1 MKKNININLFG
12 TLYAIDEDACTLLE
26 NYLDNMRS
34 YFAKRDGGDEI
45 FDDIEHRVAEHLWS
59 LKESG
64 MTAIDID
71 TVKQIISS
79 IGNPDEMESGVE
91 EAADSKTEETS
102 DAEADSEDKEQ
113 SEGEDQGEG
122 EGKDNGQSEGKAQ
135 SQSYSNTSND
145 TDSNTT
151 AEETVGGKWIDRV
164 LHHVSTHRFYRDGK
178 DKIGGGVISGLC
190 HYCGGGDIV
199 VWRVGTVLFLM
210 AAFAL
215 NQTLRYFFLRPLFG
229 LLFFVPIIIYIVLW
243 LVAPMARTTEER
255 LSMTG
260 KEVTPES
267 ISKAIIA
274 EAEEQV
280 KPNVKRGK
288 GGSVLSRIA
297 EIVRFCIKTVALI
310 SFSAL
315 TAFALAYFIFSIAYT
330 VIGEPFIRLLT
341 NDEITLSTMASLPY
355 LEVYMIVSALCCCVV
370 TLLPLLLV
378 IRSFKS
384 EPKPTRT
391 GVIAMLLGIW
401 IVAMT
406 LGFIMFV
413 MIGIQMQ
420 KKGREYDRLENTHNG
435 IYMDRNNWDLTSQN
449 GWNIEVA
456 KNFGETIYGWSDEDP
471 LCMEKNPIRI
481 RADKSNQP
489 IEFVMSRKEAKE
501 EGDYV
506 LECLSSCSVVD
517 ATLSVWSE
525 GKCLSILRLDG
536 YGSASNIPL
545 KGLSWAESRNT
556 PFLCQQNDSTTWVDY
571 VASNAQDDNWRYLS
585 TAPFHH
591 KGGIIEYRL
600 HIGQHDVKDIVTNGG
615 FVKMVHEGLRK
626 QYKHP
631 TNLSYL

>member
-59 LKESG
+59 LKENG

-71 TVKQIISS
+71 TVKLIISS

-91 EAADSKTEETS
+91 EAADNKEEKTSE
-102 DAEADSEDKEQ
+102 AEADSEDKDQNEDNDQNEGNGHDQ
-113 SEGEDQGEG
+113 SE
-122 EGKDNGQSEGKAQ
+122 
-135 SQSYSNTSND
+135 SNSNASND

-199 VWRVGTVLFLM
+199 VWRVGIVLFLL
-210 AAFAL
+210 AIFVL
-215 NQTLRYFFLRPLFG
+215 NQTFRYYFISPLLGF
-229 LLFFVPIIIYIVLW
+229 LFFVPIIIYIVLW

-260 KEVTPES
+260 EEVTPES

-297 EIVRFCIKTVALI
+297 EIVKFCIKTIALI

-315 TAFALAYFIFSIAYT
+315 TAFALAYLIFSIAYA
-330 VIGEPFIRLLT
+330 VIGDPFIRLFT
-341 NDEITLSTMASLPY
+341 NDDITLSFMASIPY
-355 LEVYMIVSALCCCVV
+355 MKFYIVVSALCCFIAA
-370 TLLPLLLV
+370 LLPLLLIV
-378 IRSFKS
+378 RSFKS
-384 EPKPTRT
+384 EPKPMRM
-391 GVIAMLLGIW
+391 GIIAMLSGIW

-471 LCMEKNPIRI
+471 LCMDMNPIRI

-489 IEFVMSRKEAKE
+489 IEFAMSRKEAKE
-501 EGDYV
+501 EGDYK

-525 GKCLSILRLDG
+525 GKCLSELRLDG

-545 KGLSWAESRNT
+545 KGLLWEESRKI
-556 PFLCQQNDSTTWVDY
+556 PLLCQQNDSTTWVDN
-571 VASNAQDDNWRYLS
+571 VLQNDDWRYLS

-626 QYKHP
+626 Q
-631 TNLSYL
+631 

>member
-59 LKESG
+59 LKENG

-91 EAADSKTEETS
+91 EVADSKIEETS

-113 SEGEDQGEG
+113 SE
-122 EGKDNGQSEGKAQ
+122 
-135 SQSYSNTSND
+135 SYSNTSND

-151 AEETVGGKWIDRV
+151 AEETIGGKWIDRV

-199 VWRVGTVLFLM
+199 VWRVGIVLFLL
-210 AAFAL
+210 AIFVL
-215 NQTLRYFFLRPLFG
+215 NQTFCYYFISPLLGF
-229 LLFFVPIIIYIVLW
+229 LFFVPIIIYIVLW
-243 LVAPMARTTEER
+243 IVAPMARTTEER

-297 EIVRFCIKTVALI
+297 EIVKFCIKTVALI

-315 TAFALAYFIFSIAYT
+315 TAFALAYLIFSIVYA
-330 VIGEPFIRLLT
+330 VIGDPFIRLFT
-341 NDEITLSTMASLPY
+341 NDDITLSFMASIPY
-355 LEVYMIVSALCCCVV
+355 MKFYIVVSALCCFIAA
-370 TLLPLLLV
+370 LLPLLLIV
-378 IRSFKS
+378 RSFKS
-384 EPKPTRT
+384 EPKPMRT
-391 GVIAMLLGIW
+391 GIIAMLSGIW

-413 MIGIQMQ
+413 MIGIQIQ
-420 KKGREYDRLENTHNG
+420 KKSREYDRLENTHNG
-435 IYMDRNNWDLTSQN
+435 IYMDRNNWDLTSQD

-481 RADKSNQP
+481 RSDKSNQP

-556 PFLCQQNDSTTWVDY
+556 PLMCQQNDSTTWVDY

-591 KGGIIEYRL
+591 KGGILEYRL
-600 HIGQHDVKDIVTNGG
+600 RIGQHDVKDIVNNGG
-615 FVKMVHEGLRK
+615 YVKMVHEGLRK
-626 QYKHP
+626 Q
-631 TNLSYL
+631 

>member
-45 FDDIEHRVAEHLWS
+45 YDDIEHRVAEHLWS
-59 LKESG
+59 LKENG

-91 EAADSKTEETS
+91 EAADSNTEETS
-102 DAEADSEDKEQ
+102 DAETDSEDKDQNEGNDQNEGKRHDQ
-113 SEGEDQGEG
+113 SE
-122 EGKDNGQSEGKAQ
+122 
-135 SQSYSNTSND
+135 SYSNASNN
-145 TDSNTT
+145 TDSTTT
-151 AEETVGGKWIDRV
+151 AEETIGGKWIDRV
-164 LHHVSTHRFYRDGK
+164 LHHLSTHRFYRDGK

-199 VWRVGTVLFLM
+199 VWRVGIVLFIM

-215 NQTLRYFFLRPLFG
+215 NQTFHYYFFRPLFG
-229 LLFFVPIIIYIVLW
+229 LLFSVPIIVYIALW
-243 LVAPMARTTEER
+243 LVAPLARTTEER
-255 LSMTG
+255 LCMTG

-280 KPNVKRGK
+280 KPAAKRAK
-288 GGSVLSRIA
+288 GGSILSGIA
-297 EIVRFCIKTVALI
+297 EILKFCIKIAAL
-310 SFSAL
+310 SFFSVM
-315 TAFALAYFIFSIAYT
+315 TAFALAYLLFSIAYS
-330 VIGEPFIRLLT
+330 VIGDPFVRLFT
-341 NDEITLSTMASLPY
+341 NDEITLSVLASLPY
-355 LEVYMIVSALCCCVV
+355 LKVYMIVSALCCFIVM
-370 TLLPLLLV
+370 LLPLLFVFRL
-378 IRSFKS
+378 FKS
-384 EPKPTRT
+384 EPKPMQT
-391 GVIAMLLGIW
+391 GIVAMLTGIW

-413 MIGIQMQ
+413 MIGIQMR
-420 KKGREYDRLENTHNG
+420 KKSREYDRLENTHNG

-449 GWNIEVA
+449 GWTIDVA

-489 IEFVMSRKEAKE
+489 IEFAMSRKEAKE

-545 KGLSWAESRNT
+545 KGLSWAESRKT
-556 PFLCQQNDSTTWVDY
+556 PLMCQQNDSTTWVDY
-571 VASNAQDDNWRYLS
+571 VASNAQDDNNWRYLS
-585 TAPFHH
+585 SAQFHH
-591 KGGIIEYRL
+591 KGGILEYRL
-600 HIGQHDVKDIVTNGG
+600 RIGQHDVKDIATNGG
-615 FVKMVHEGLRK
+615 YVKMVHEGVRK
-626 QYKHP
+626 Q
-631 TNLSYL
+631 

>member
-45 FDDIEHRVAEHLWS
+45 YDDIEHRVAEHLWS
-59 LKESG
+59 LKENG
-64 MTAIDID
+64 QAAIDINN
-71 TVKQIISS
+71 VKQIISS

-91 EAADSKTEETS
+91 EADDCQSEDTPG
-102 DAEADSEDKEQ
+102 AEAGDATYRQNEDNNVNSQDEANEANRQNEANGSYGKD
-113 SEGEDQGEG
+113 EDANNHG
-122 EGKDNGQSEGKAQ
+122 EGKW
-135 SQSYSNTSND
+135 T
-145 TDSNTT
+145 
-151 AEETVGGKWIDRV
+151 DRV

-199 VWRVGTVLFLM
+199 VWRVATVLFIM

-215 NQTLRYFFLRPLFG
+215 NQTFHYYFFRPLFG
-229 LLFFVPIIIYIVLW
+229 LLFSVPIIVYIALW
-243 LVAPMARTTEER
+243 LVAPLARTTEER
-255 LSMTG
+255 LCMTG

-280 KPNVKRGK
+280 KPAAKRGK
-288 GGSVLSRIA
+288 GGSILSGIA
-297 EIVRFCIKTVALI
+297 EILKFCIKIAAL
-310 SFSAL
+310 SFFSVM
-315 TAFALAYFIFSIAYT
+315 TAFALAYLLFSIAYS
-330 VIGEPFIRLLT
+330 VIGDPFVRLFT
-341 NDEITLSTMASLPY
+341 NDEITLSVLASLPY
-355 LEVYMIVSALCCCVV
+355 LKVYMIVSALCCFIVM
-370 TLLPLLLV
+370 LLPLFFVFRL
-378 IRSFKS
+378 FKS
-384 EPKPTRT
+384 EPKPMQT
-391 GVIAMLLGIW
+391 GIVAMLTGIW

-420 KKGREYDRLENTHNG
+420 KKNREYDRLENTHNG

-449 GWNIEVA
+449 GWTIDVA

-481 RADKSNQP
+481 RSDKSNQP

-545 KGLSWAESRNT
+545 KGLSWAESRKT
-556 PFLCQQNDSTTWVDY
+556 PLMCQQNDSTTWVDY
-571 VASNAQDDNWRYLS
+571 VASNAQDDNNWRYLS
-585 TAPFHH
+585 SAQFHH
-591 KGGIIEYRL
+591 KGGILEYRL
-600 HIGQHDVKDIVTNGG
+600 RIGQHDVKDIVNNGG
-615 FVKMVHEGLRK
+615 YVKMVHEGVRK
-626 QYKHP
+626 Q
-631 TNLSYL
+631 

>member
-59 LKESG
+59 LKENG

-91 EAADSKTEETS
+91 EAADNKEEKTSE
-102 DAEADSEDKEQ
+102 AEADSEDKDQNKDNDQNEGNGHDQ
-113 SEGEDQGEG
+113 SE
-122 EGKDNGQSEGKAQ
+122 
-135 SQSYSNTSND
+135 SNSNASND

-151 AEETVGGKWIDRV
+151 AEETIGGKWIDRV
-164 LHHVSTHRFYRDGK
+164 LHHVTTHRFYRDGK

-199 VWRVGTVLFLM
+199 VWRVGIVLFLL
-210 AAFAL
+210 AIFVL
-215 NQTLRYFFLRPLFG
+215 NQTFRYYFISPLLGF
-229 LLFFVPIIIYIVLW
+229 LFFVPIIIYVVLW
-243 LVAPMARTTEER
+243 LVAPVALTTEER

-288 GGSVLSRIA
+288 GGSILSRIA
-297 EIVRFCIKTVALI
+297 EIVKFCIKTVALI

-315 TAFALAYFIFSIAYT
+315 TAFALAYLIFSIAYT
-330 VIGEPFIRLLT
+330 VIGEPFIRLFT
-341 NDEITLSTMASLPY
+341 NDDITLSFMASIPY
-355 LEVYMIVSALCCCVV
+355 MKFYIVVSALCCFIAA
-370 TLLPLLLV
+370 LLPLLLIV
-378 IRSFKS
+378 RSFKS
-384 EPKPTRT
+384 EPKPMRT
-391 GVIAMLLGIW
+391 GIIAMLSGIW

-420 KKGREYDRLENTHNG
+420 KKNREYNRLENTHNG
-435 IYMDRNNWDLTSQN
+435 IYMDSNNWDLISQN

-471 LCMEKNPIRI
+471 LCMDMNPIRI

-489 IEFVMSRKEAKE
+489 IEFAMSRKEAKE
-501 EGDYV
+501 EGDYK

-525 GKCLSILRLDG
+525 GKCISQLRLDG

-545 KGLSWAESRNT
+545 KGLLWEESRKI
-556 PFLCQQNDSTTWVDY
+556 PLLCQQNDSTTWVDD
-571 VASNAQDDNWRYLS
+571 VVRNDDWRYLS

-591 KGGIIEYRL
+591 KGGILEYRL
-600 HIGQHDVKDIVTNGG
+600 RIGQHDVKDIVTNGG
-615 FVKMVHEGLRK
+615 YVKMVHEGLRK
-626 QYKHP
+626 Q
-631 TNLSYL
+631 

>member
-59 LKESG
+59 LKENG

-91 EAADSKTEETS
+91 EAADNKEEKTSE
-102 DAEADSEDKEQ
+102 AEADSEDKDQNEDNDQNEGNGHDQ
-113 SEGEDQGEG
+113 SE
-122 EGKDNGQSEGKAQ
+122 
-135 SQSYSNTSND
+135 SNSNASND

-280 KPNVKRGK
+280 KTTVKRGK
-288 GGSVLSRIA
+288 GSGILSRIA
-297 EIVRFCIKTVALI
+297 EIVKFCIKTVALI

-315 TAFALAYFIFSIAYT
+315 TAFALAYLIF
-330 VIGEPFIRLLT
+330 
-341 NDEITLSTMASLPY
+341 
-355 LEVYMIVSALCCCVV
+355 
-370 TLLPLLLV
+370 
-378 IRSFKS
+378 
-384 EPKPTRT
+384 
-391 GVIAMLLGIW
+391 
-401 IVAMT
+401 
-406 LGFIMFV
+406 
-413 MIGIQMQ
+413 
-420 KKGREYDRLENTHNG
+420 
-435 IYMDRNNWDLTSQN
+435 
-449 GWNIEVA
+449 
-456 KNFGETIYGWSDEDP
+456 
-471 LCMEKNPIRI
+471 
-481 RADKSNQP
+481 
-489 IEFVMSRKEAKE
+489 
-501 EGDYV
+501 
-506 LECLSSCSVVD
+506 
-517 ATLSVWSE
+517 
-525 GKCLSILRLDG
+525 
-536 YGSASNIPL
+536 
-545 KGLSWAESRNT
+545 
-556 PFLCQQNDSTTWVDY
+556 
-571 VASNAQDDNWRYLS
+571 
-585 TAPFHH
+585 
-591 KGGIIEYRL
+591 
-600 HIGQHDVKDIVTNGG
+600 
-615 FVKMVHEGLRK
+615 
-626 QYKHP
+626 
-631 TNLSYL
+631 

>member
-1 MKKNININLFG
+1 MKKNININLYG

-91 EAADSKTEETS
+91 EVADSKIEETS

-122 EGKDNGQSEGKAQ
+122 EGKAQ

-151 AEETVGGKWIDRV
+151 AEETIGGKWIDRV
-164 LHHVSTHRFYRDGK
+164 LHHVTTHRFYRDGK

-199 VWRVGTVLFLM
+199 VWRVGIVLFLL
-210 AAFAL
+210 AIFVL
-215 NQTLRYFFLRPLFG
+215 NQTFRYYFISSLLGF
-229 LLFFVPIIIYIVLW
+229 LFFVPIIIYIVLW
-243 LVAPMARTTEER
+243 LVAPMALTTEER

-288 GGSVLSRIA
+288 GGSILSRIA

-330 VIGEPFIRLLT
+330 VIGDPFIRLFT
-341 NDEITLSTMASLPY
+341 NDDITLSVMASIPY
-355 LEVYMIVSALCCCVV
+355 LKFYIVVSALCCFIAA
-370 TLLPLLLV
+370 LLSLFPIV
-378 IRSFKS
+378 RSFKS
-384 EPKPTRT
+384 EPKPMRT
-391 GVIAMLLGIW
+391 GIIAMLSGIW
-401 IVAMT
+401 VVAVT

-420 KKGREYDRLENTHNG
+420 KKGREYNRLENTHNG
-435 IYMDRNNWDLTSQN
+435 IYMDCNNWDLISQN

-471 LCMEKNPIRI
+471 LCMDMNPIRI

-489 IEFVMSRKEAKE
+489 IEFAMSRKEAKE
-501 EGDYV
+501 EGDYK

-525 GKCLSILRLDG
+525 GKCLSELRLDG

-545 KGLSWAESRNT
+545 KGLLWEESRKI
-556 PFLCQQNDSTTWVDY
+556 PLLCQQNDSTTWVYD
-571 VASNAQDDNWRYLS
+571 VVRNDAWRYLS

-600 HIGQHDVKDIVTNGG
+600 RIGQHDVKDIVTNGG
-615 FVKMVHEGLRK
+615 YVKMVHEGLRK
-626 QYKHP
+626 Q
-631 TNLSYL
+631 

>member
-1 MKKNININLFG
+1 MKKNININLYG

-45 FDDIEHRVAEHLWS
+45 FDDIEHRVAEPLWS
-59 LKESG
+59 LKENG

-122 EGKDNGQSEGKAQ
+122 EGKDNDQSEGKAQ
-135 SQSYSNTSND
+135 RQSYSNTSND

-151 AEETVGGKWIDRV
+151 AEETIGGKWIDRV
-164 LHHVSTHRFYRDGK
+164 LHHVTTHRFYRDGK

-199 VWRVGTVLFLM
+199 VWRVGIVLFLL
-210 AAFAL
+210 AIFVL
-215 NQTLRYFFLRPLFG
+215 NQTFRYYFISPLLSF
-229 LLFFVPIIIYIVLW
+229 LFFVPIIIYIVLW
-243 LVAPMARTTEER
+243 IVAPMALTTEER

-280 KPNVKRGK
+280 KPNVKRVK
-288 GGSVLSRIA
+288 GGNVLSRIA
-297 EIVRFCIKTVALI
+297 EILKFCIKIAAL
-310 SFSAL
+310 SFFSVM
-315 TAFALAYFIFSIAYT
+315 TAFALAYLLFSIAYS
-330 VIGEPFIRLLT
+330 VIGDPFVRLFT
-341 NDEITLSTMASLPY
+341 NDEITLSVLASLPY
-355 LEVYMIVSALCCCVV
+355 LEVYMIVSALCGFIVA
-370 TLLPLLLV
+370 LLPLLLV
-378 IRSFKS
+378 VRSFKS
-384 EPKPTRT
+384 EPKPMRT
-391 GVIAMLLGIW
+391 GIIAMLSGIW

-413 MIGIQMQ
+413 MMGIQMQ
-420 KKGREYDRLENTHNG
+420 KQNREYDRLENTHNG
-435 IYMDRNNWDLTSQN
+435 IYMDRNNWELTSQN

-489 IEFVMSRKEAKE
+489 IEFAMSRKEAKE

-517 ATLSVWSE
+517 ATLSVWNE

-545 KGLSWAESRNT
+545 KGLLWEESRKI
-556 PFLCQQNDSTTWVDY
+556 PLLCQQNDSTTWVDN
-571 VASNAQDDNWRYLS
+571 VLHNDAWRYLS

-626 QYKHP
+626 Q
-631 TNLSYL
+631 

>member
-45 FDDIEHRVAEHLWS
+45 YDDIEHRVAEHLWS

-64 MTAIDID
+64 MSAIDID

-91 EAADSKTEETS
+91 EAADSNTEETS
-102 DAEADSEDKEQ
+102 DAETDSEDKDQNEGNGQNEGKRHDQ
-113 SEGEDQGEG
+113 SE
-122 EGKDNGQSEGKAQ
+122 
-135 SQSYSNTSND
+135 SYSNTSNN

-151 AEETVGGKWIDRV
+151 AEETIGGKWIDRV
-164 LHHVSTHRFYRDGK
+164 LHHLSTHRFYRDGK

-199 VWRVGTVLFLM
+199 VWRVATVLFIM

-215 NQTLRYFFLRPLFG
+215 NQTFHYYFFRPLFG
-229 LLFFVPIIIYIVLW
+229 LLFSVPIIVYIALW
-243 LVAPMARTTEER
+243 LVAPLARTTEER
-255 LSMTG
+255 LCMTG

-280 KPNVKRGK
+280 KPAAKRAK
-288 GGSVLSRIA
+288 GGSILSGIA
-297 EIVRFCIKTVALI
+297 EILKFCIKIAAL
-310 SFSAL
+310 SFFSVM
-315 TAFALAYFIFSIAYT
+315 TAFALAYLLFSIAYS
-330 VIGEPFIRLLT
+330 VIGDPFVRLFT
-341 NDEITLSTMASLPY
+341 NDEITLSVLASLPY
-355 LEVYMIVSALCCCVV
+355 LKVYMIVSALCCFIVM
-370 TLLPLLLV
+370 LLPLLFVFHL
-378 IRSFKS
+378 FKS
-384 EPKPTRT
+384 EPKPMQT
-391 GVIAMLLGIW
+391 GIVAMLTGIW

-413 MIGIQMQ
+413 MIGIQMR
-420 KKGREYDRLENTHNG
+420 KKSREHYRLENTHNG
-435 IYMDRNNWDLTSQN
+435 IFLNDDNWNMLSQN

-545 KGLSWAESRNT
+545 KGLSWAESRKT
-556 PFLCQQNDSTTWVDY
+556 PLMCQQNDSTTWVDY

-591 KGGIIEYRL
+591 KGGILEYRL
-600 HIGQHDVKDIVTNGG
+600 RIGQHDVKDIVNNGG
-615 FVKMVHEGLRK
+615 YVKMVHEGVRK
-626 QYKHP
+626 Q
-631 TNLSYL
+631 

>member
-243 LVAPMARTTEER
+243 LVAPMARTTKER

-315 TAFALAYFIFSIAYT
+315 TAFALAYLIFSIAYA
-330 VIGEPFIRLLT
+330 VIGDPFIRLFT
-341 NDEITLSTMASLPY
+341 NDDITLSFMASIPY
-355 LEVYMIVSALCCCVV
+355 MKFYIVVSALCCFIAA
-370 TLLPLLLV
+370 LLPLLLIV
-378 IRSFKS
+378 RSFKS
-384 EPKPTRT
+384 EPKPMRM
-391 GVIAMLLGIW
+391 GIIAMLSGIW

-471 LCMEKNPIRI
+471 LCMDMNPIRI

-571 VASNAQDDNWRYLS
+571 VASNAQDDNWRYIS

-615 FVKMVHEGLRK
+615 FVKMVHEGVRK
-626 QYKHP
+626 Q
-631 TNLSYL
+631 

>member
-45 FDDIEHRVAEHLWS
+45 YDDIEHRVAEHLWS
-59 LKESG
+59 LKENG

-91 EAADSKTEETS
+91 EAADSNTEETS
-102 DAEADSEDKEQ
+102 DAETDSEDKDQNEGNDQNEGKRHDQ
-113 SEGEDQGEG
+113 SE
-122 EGKDNGQSEGKAQ
+122 
-135 SQSYSNTSND
+135 SYSNASNN
-145 TDSNTT
+145 TDSTTT
-151 AEETVGGKWIDRV
+151 AEETIGGKWIDRV
-164 LHHVSTHRFYRDGK
+164 LHHLSTHRFYRDGK

-199 VWRVGTVLFLM
+199 VWRVGIVLFIM

-215 NQTLRYFFLRPLFG
+215 NQTFHYYFFRPLFG
-229 LLFFVPIIIYIVLW
+229 LLFSVPIIVYIALW
-243 LVAPMARTTEER
+243 LVAPLARTTEER
-255 LSMTG
+255 LCMTG

-280 KPNVKRGK
+280 KPAAKRAK
-288 GGSVLSRIA
+288 GGSILSGIA
-297 EIVRFCIKTVALI
+297 EILKFCIKIAAL
-310 SFSAL
+310 SFFSVM
-315 TAFALAYFIFSIAYT
+315 TAFALAYLLFSIAYS
-330 VIGEPFIRLLT
+330 VIGDPFVRLFT
-341 NDEITLSTMASLPY
+341 NDEITLSVLASLPY
-355 LEVYMIVSALCCCVV
+355 LKVYMIVSALCCFIVM
-370 TLLPLLLV
+370 LLPLLFVFRL
-378 IRSFKS
+378 FKS
-384 EPKPTRT
+384 EPKPMQT
-391 GVIAMLLGIW
+391 GIVAMLTGIW

-420 KKGREYDRLENTHNG
+420 KKSREYDRLENTHNG

-501 EGDYV
+501 EGDYA

-571 VASNAQDDNWRYLS
+571 VTSNAQDDNWRYLS

-615 FVKMVHEGLRK
+615 YVKMVHEGLRK
-626 QYKHP
+626 Q
-631 TNLSYL
+631 

>member
-45 FDDIEHRVAEHLWS
+45 YDDIEHRVAEHLWS
-59 LKESG
+59 LKQSG
-64 MTAIDID
+64 QTAIDINN
-71 TVKQIISS
+71 VKQIISS

-91 EAADSKTEETS
+91 EADEYQAEGTPG
-102 DAEADSEDKEQ
+102 AEAGDATNRQNEGNEDNSQDEANDDNRLNEANGSNRKD
-113 SEGEDQGEG
+113 EDANNHG
-122 EGKDNGQSEGKAQ
+122 EGKW
-135 SQSYSNTSND
+135 T
-145 TDSNTT
+145 
-151 AEETVGGKWIDRV
+151 DRV

-199 VWRVGTVLFLM
+199 VWRVATVLFVM

-215 NQTLRYFFLRPLFG
+215 NQTFHYYFFRPLFG
-229 LLFFVPIIIYIVLW
+229 LLFSVPIIVYIALW
-243 LVAPMARTTEER
+243 LVAPVARTTEER
-255 LSMTG
+255 LCMTG

-280 KPNVKRGK
+280 KPAAKRAK
-288 GGSVLSRIA
+288 GGSILSGMAEVLK
-297 EIVRFCIKTVALI
+297 FCIKI
-310 SFSAL
+310 SAL
-315 TAFALAYFIFSIAYT
+315 VSLSMLTALALAYLLFSIAYS
-330 VIGEPFIRLLT
+330 VIGDPFVRLFT
-341 NDEITLSTMASLPY
+341 NDEITLSVLASLPY
-355 LEVYMIVSALCCCVV
+355 LKVYMIVSALCCFIVM
-370 TLLPLLLV
+370 LLPLLFVFRL
-378 IRSFKS
+378 FKS
-384 EPKPTRT
+384 EPKPIQT
-391 GVIAMLLGIW
+391 GIVAMLTGIW

-420 KKGREYDRLENTHNG
+420 KKNREYDRLENTHNG
-435 IYMDRNNWDLTSQN
+435 IYMDCNNWDLISQN
-449 GWNIEVA
+449 GWTIDVA

-545 KGLSWAESRNT
+545 KGLSWAESRKT
-556 PFLCQQNDSTTWVDY
+556 PLMCQQNDSTTWVDY

-591 KGGIIEYRL
+591 KGGILEYRL
-600 HIGQHDVKDIVTNGG
+600 RIGQHDVKDIVNNGG
-615 FVKMVHEGLRK
+615 YVKMVHEGVRK
-626 QYKHP
+626 Q
-631 TNLSYL
+631 

>member
-26 NYLDNMRS
+26 NYLDNMCS

-59 LKESG
+59 LKENG

-91 EAADSKTEETS
+91 EVADSKIEKTS

-122 EGKDNGQSEGKAQ
+122 ECKDNGHSEGKAQ
-135 SQSYSNTSND
+135 SQSYSNASNV

-151 AEETVGGKWIDRV
+151 AEETIGGKWIDRV

-229 LLFFVPIIIYIVLW
+229 LLFTIPIIIYIALW
-243 LVAPMARTTEER
+243 LVAPVARTTEER
-255 LSMTG
+255 LCMTG

-280 KPNVKRGK
+280 KPSTKRVK
-288 GGSVLSRIA
+288 GGNVLSRIA
-297 EIVRFCIKTVALI
+297 EILKFCIKIAAL
-310 SFSAL
+310 SFFSVM
-315 TAFALAYFIFSIAYT
+315 TAFALAYLLFSIAYS
-330 VIGEPFIRLLT
+330 VIGDPFVRLFT
-341 NDEITLSTMASLPY
+341 NDEITLSVLASLPY
-355 LEVYMIVSALCCCVV
+355 LEVYMIVSALCGFIVA
-370 TLLPLLLV
+370 LLPLLLV
-378 IRSFKS
+378 VRSFKS
-384 EPKPTRT
+384 EPKPMRA
-391 GVIAMLLGIW
+391 GVIAMLSGIW

-413 MIGIQMQ
+413 MICIQMQ
-420 KKGREYDRLENTHNG
+420 KQNREYDRLENTHNG
-435 IYMDRNNWDLTSQN
+435 IYMDRNNWDLTSQD
-449 GWNIEVA
+449 GWTIDVA

-471 LCMEKNPIRI
+471 LCMDMNPIRI
-481 RADKSNQP
+481 RAEKSNQP
-489 IEFVMSRKEAKE
+489 IEFAMSRKEAKE
-501 EGDYV
+501 EGDYT

-525 GKCLSILRLDG
+525 GKCLSQLRLDG

-545 KGLSWAESRNT
+545 KGLLWEESRKI
-556 PFLCQQNDSTTWVDY
+556 PLLCQQNDSTTWVDD
-571 VASNAQDDNWRYLS
+571 VVRNDAWRYLS

-600 HIGQHDVKDIVTNGG
+600 RIGQHDVKDIVTNGG
-615 FVKMVHEGLRK
+615 YVKMVHEGLRK
-626 QYKHP
+626 Q
-631 TNLSYL
+631 

>member
-59 LKESG
+59 LKENG

-91 EAADSKTEETS
+91 EAADNKEEKTSE
-102 DAEADSEDKEQ
+102 AEADSEDKDQNEDNDQNEGNGHDQ
-113 SEGEDQGEG
+113 SE
-122 EGKDNGQSEGKAQ
+122 
-135 SQSYSNTSND
+135 SNSNASND

-151 AEETVGGKWIDRV
+151 AEETIGGKWIDRV
-164 LHHVSTHRFYRDGK
+164 LHHVTTHRFYRDGK

-199 VWRVGTVLFLM
+199 VWRVGIVLFLL
-210 AAFAL
+210 AIFVL
-215 NQTLRYFFLRPLFG
+215 NQTFRYYFISSLLSF
-229 LLFFVPIIIYIVLW
+229 LFFVPIIIYIVLW

-297 EIVRFCIKTVALI
+297 EIVKFCIKTVALI

-315 TAFALAYFIFSIAYT
+315 TAFALAYLIFSIAYA
-330 VIGEPFIRLLT
+330 VIGEPFIRLFT
-341 NDEITLSTMASLPY
+341 NDDITLSFMASIPY
-355 LEVYMIVSALCCCVV
+355 MKFYIVVSALCCFIAA
-370 TLLPLLLV
+370 LLPLLLIV
-378 IRSFKS
+378 RSFKS
-384 EPKPTRT
+384 EPKPMRT
-391 GVIAMLLGIW
+391 GIIAMLSGIW

-471 LCMEKNPIRI
+471 LCMDMNPIRI

-489 IEFVMSRKEAKE
+489 IEFAMSRKEAKE
-501 EGDYV
+501 EGDYK

-525 GKCLSILRLDG
+525 GKCLSQLRLDG

-545 KGLSWAESRNT
+545 KGLLWEESRKI
-556 PFLCQQNDSTTWVDY
+556 PLLCQQNDSTTWVDN
-571 VASNAQDDNWRYLS
+571 VLQNDDWRYLS

-615 FVKMVHEGLRK
+615 YVKMVHEGLRK
-626 QYKHP
+626 Q
-631 TNLSYL
+631 

>member
-34 YFAKRDGGDEI
+34 YFAKCDGGDEI

-59 LKESG
+59 LKENG

-91 EAADSKTEETS
+91 EVADSKIEETS

-135 SQSYSNTSND
+135 SESNYNASND

-151 AEETVGGKWIDRV
+151 AEEAIGGKWIDRV

-199 VWRVGTVLFLM
+199 VWRVGIVLFLL
-210 AAFAL
+210 AIFVL
-215 NQTLRYFFLRPLFG
+215 NQTFRYYFISPLLGF
-229 LLFFVPIIIYIVLW
+229 LFFVPIIIYVVLW
-243 LVAPMARTTEER
+243 IVAPMALTTEER

-288 GGSVLSRIA
+288 GGSILSRIA
-297 EIVRFCIKTVALI
+297 EIVKFCIKTVALI

-315 TAFALAYFIFSIAYT
+315 TAFALAYLIFSIAYT
-330 VIGEPFIRLLT
+330 VIGEPFIRLFT
-341 NDEITLSTMASLPY
+341 NDDITLSFMASIPY
-355 LEVYMIVSALCCCVV
+355 MKFYIVVSALCCFIAA
-370 TLLPLLLV
+370 LLPLLLIV
-378 IRSFKS
+378 RSFKS
-384 EPKPTRT
+384 EPKPMRT
-391 GVIAMLLGIW
+391 GIIAMLSGIW

-413 MIGIQMQ
+413 MIGIQME
-420 KKGREYDRLENTHNG
+420 KKSREYYRLENTHNG

-471 LCMEKNPIRI
+471 LCMDMNPIRI

-489 IEFVMSRKEAKE
+489 IEFAMSRKEAKE
-501 EGDYV
+501 EGDYK

-525 GKCLSILRLDG
+525 GKCLSELRLDG

-545 KGLSWAESRNT
+545 KGLLWKDSRKI
-556 PFLCQQNDSTTWVDY
+556 PLLCQQNDSTTWVDN
-571 VASNAQDDNWRYLS
+571 VLHNDDDWRYLS

-615 FVKMVHEGLRK
+615 FVKMVHECLRK
-626 QYKHP
+626 Q
-631 TNLSYL
+631 

>member
-59 LKESG
+59 LKENG

-91 EAADSKTEETS
+91 EVADSKIEETS

-135 SQSYSNTSND
+135 SESNYNASND

-151 AEETVGGKWIDRV
+151 AEEAIGGKWIDRV

-199 VWRVGTVLFLM
+199 VWRVGIVLFLL
-210 AAFAL
+210 AIFVL
-215 NQTLRYFFLRPLFG
+215 NQTFRYYFISPLLGF
-229 LLFFVPIIIYIVLW
+229 LFFVPIIIYVVLW
-243 LVAPMARTTEER
+243 IVAPMALTTEER

-267 ISKAIIA
+267 ISKAILA

-288 GGSVLSRIA
+288 GGSILSRIA
-297 EIVRFCIKTVALI
+297 EIVKFCIKTVALI

-315 TAFALAYFIFSIAYT
+315 TAFALAYLIFSIAYA
-330 VIGEPFIRLLT
+330 VVGEPFIRLFT
-341 NDEITLSTMASLPY
+341 NDDITLSFMASIPY
-355 LEVYMIVSALCCCVV
+355 MKFYIVVSALCCFIAA
-370 TLLPLLLV
+370 LLPLLLIV
-378 IRSFKS
+378 RSFKS
-384 EPKPTRT
+384 DPKPMRT
-391 GVIAMLLGIW
+391 GIIAMLSGIW

-420 KKGREYDRLENTHNG
+420 KQNREYDRLENTHNG
-435 IYMDRNNWDLTSQN
+435 IYMDSNNWDLTSQN
-449 GWNIEVA
+449 GWNIDVA

-471 LCMEKNPIRI
+471 LCMDMNPIRI

-489 IEFVMSRKEAKE
+489 IEFAMSRKEAKE
-501 EGDYV
+501 EGDYK

-525 GKCLSILRLDG
+525 GKCLSQLRLDG

-545 KGLSWAESRNT
+545 KGLLWEESRKI
-556 PFLCQQNDSTTWVDY
+556 PLLCQQNDSTTWVDD
-571 VASNAQDDNWRYLS
+571 VVRNDDWRYLS

-591 KGGIIEYRL
+591 KGGILEYRL
-600 HIGQHDVKDIVTNGG
+600 RIGQHDVKDIVTNGG
-615 FVKMVHEGLRK
+615 YVKMVHEGLRK
-626 QYKHP
+626 
-631 TNLSYL
+631 

>member
-91 EAADSKTEETS
+91 EAADSKTGETS
-102 DAEADSEDKEQ
+102 DAEADSEDKDQ
-113 SEGEDQGEG
+113 NEGEDQGEG
-122 EGKDNGQSEGKAQ
+122 KDKDQNEDNGHDQSE
-135 SQSYSNTSND
+135 SNSNASNV

-151 AEETVGGKWIDRV
+151 AEETIGGKWIDRV

-199 VWRVGTVLFLM
+199 VWRVGIVLFLM
-210 AAFAL
+210 ATFAL

-229 LLFFVPIIIYIVLW
+229 LLFTIPIIIYIALW
-243 LVAPMARTTEER
+243 LVAPVARTTEER
-255 LSMTG
+255 LCMTG

-280 KPNVKRGK
+280 KPNTKRSK
-288 GGSVLSRIA
+288 GGNVLSRIA
-297 EIVRFCIKTVALI
+297 EILKFCIKIAAL
-310 SFSAL
+310 SFFSVM
-315 TAFALAYFIFSIAYT
+315 TAFALAYLLFSIAYS
-330 VIGEPFIRLLT
+330 VIGDPFVRLFT
-341 NDEITLSTMASLPY
+341 NDEITLSVLASLPY
-355 LEVYMIVSALCCCVV
+355 LEVYMIVSALCGFIVA
-370 TLLPLLLV
+370 LLPLLLIV
-378 IRSFKS
+378 RSFKS
-384 EPKPTRT
+384 EPKPMRA
-391 GVIAMLLGIW
+391 GVIAMLSGIW

-420 KKGREYDRLENTHNG
+420 KQNREYDRLENTHNG
-435 IYMDRNNWDLTSQN
+435 IYMDSNNWDLTSQN
-449 GWNIEVA
+449 GWNIDVA

-471 LCMEKNPIRI
+471 LCMDMNPIRI

-489 IEFVMSRKEAKE
+489 IEFAMSRKEAKE
-501 EGDYV
+501 EGDYK

-525 GKCLSILRLDG
+525 GKCLSQLRLDG

-545 KGLSWAESRNT
+545 KGLLWEESRKI
-556 PFLCQQNDSTTWVDY
+556 PLLCQQNDSTTWVDD
-571 VASNAQDDNWRYLS
+571 VVRNDDWRYLS

-591 KGGIIEYRL
+591 KGGILEYRL
-600 HIGQHDVKDIVTNGG
+600 RIGQHDVKDIVTNGG
-615 FVKMVHEGLRK
+615 YVKMVHEGLRK
-626 QYKHP
+626 
-631 TNLSYL
+631 

>member
-59 LKESG
+59 LKENG

-79 IGNPDEMESGVE
+79 IGNPDEMESEVE
-91 EAADSKTEETS
+91 EVADSKIEETS

-122 EGKDNGQSEGKAQ
+122 ECKDNGQSEGKAQ
-135 SQSYSNTSND
+135 SESNSNASND
-145 TDSNTT
+145 TYTNAK
-151 AEETVGGKWIDRV
+151 AEAIGGKWTDRV

-199 VWRVGTVLFLM
+199 VWRVGIVLFLM

-215 NQTLRYFFLRPLFG
+215 NQTLPYCFISPLLVF
-229 LLFFVPIIIYIVLW
+229 LFFVPIIIYIVLW
-243 LVAPMARTTEER
+243 LVAPVARTNEER

-280 KPNVKRGK
+280 KPTIKRGK
-288 GGSVLSRIA
+288 GGGILSGIS
-297 EIVRFCIKTVALI
+297 EIVKFSIKAVALI
-310 SFSAL
+310 SFSVL
-315 TAFALAYFIFSIAYT
+315 IAFALAYFIFSIAYV
-330 VIGEPFIRLLT
+330 VIGEPFIRLFT
-341 NDEITLSTMASLPY
+341 NDNITLSVMASIPY
-355 LEVYMIVSALCCCVV
+355 MKFYIVVSALCCFIAA
-370 TLLPLLLV
+370 LFPLLLIV
-378 IRSFKS
+378 RSFKS

-391 GVIAMLLGIW
+391 GIIAMLSGIW
-401 IVAMT
+401 VVAVT

-420 KKGREYDRLENTHNG
+420 KKVENT
-435 IYMDRNNWDLTSQN
+435 
-449 GWNIEVA
+449 
-456 KNFGETIYGWSDEDP
+456 
-471 LCMEKNPIRI
+471 
-481 RADKSNQP
+481 
-489 IEFVMSRKEAKE
+489 
-501 EGDYV
+501 
-506 LECLSSCSVVD
+506 
-517 ATLSVWSE
+517 
-525 GKCLSILRLDG
+525 
-536 YGSASNIPL
+536 
-545 KGLSWAESRNT
+545 
-556 PFLCQQNDSTTWVDY
+556 
-571 VASNAQDDNWRYLS
+571 
-585 TAPFHH
+585 
-591 KGGIIEYRL
+591 
-600 HIGQHDVKDIVTNGG
+600 IG
-615 FVKMVHEGLRK
+615 
-626 QYKHP
+626 
-631 TNLSYL
+631 

>member
-45 FDDIEHRVAEHLWS
+45 YDDIEHRVAEHLWS
-59 LKESG
+59 LKENG

-91 EAADSKTEETS
+91 EAADSNTEETS
-102 DAEADSEDKEQ
+102 DAETDSEDKDQNEGNDQNEGKRHDQ
-113 SEGEDQGEG
+113 SE
-122 EGKDNGQSEGKAQ
+122 
-135 SQSYSNTSND
+135 SYSNASNN
-145 TDSNTT
+145 TDSTTT
-151 AEETVGGKWIDRV
+151 AEETIGGKWIDRV
-164 LHHVSTHRFYRDGK
+164 LHHLSTHRFYRDGK

-199 VWRVGTVLFLM
+199 VWRVGIVLFIM

-215 NQTLRYFFLRPLFG
+215 NQTFHYYFFRPLFG
-229 LLFFVPIIIYIVLW
+229 LLFSVPIIVYIALW
-243 LVAPMARTTEER
+243 LVAPLARTTEER
-255 LSMTG
+255 LCMTG

-280 KPNVKRGK
+280 KPAAKRAK
-288 GGSVLSRIA
+288 GGSILSGIA
-297 EIVRFCIKTVALI
+297 EILKFCIKIAAL
-310 SFSAL
+310 SFFSVM
-315 TAFALAYFIFSIAYT
+315 TAFALAYLLFSIAYS
-330 VIGEPFIRLLT
+330 VIGDPFVRLFT
-341 NDEITLSTMASLPY
+341 NDEITLSVLASLPY
-355 LEVYMIVSALCCCVV
+355 LKVYMIVSALCCFIVM
-370 TLLPLLLV
+370 LLPLFFVFRL
-378 IRSFKS
+378 FKS
-384 EPKPTRT
+384 EPKPMQT
-391 GVIAMLLGIW
+391 GIVAMLTGIW

-420 KKGREYDRLENTHNG
+420 KKSREYDRLENTHNG
-435 IYMDRNNWDLTSQN
+435 IYMDRNNWDLISQN

-481 RADKSNQP
+481 IADKSNQP
-489 IEFVMSRKEAKE
+489 IEFAMSRKEAKE

-591 KGGIIEYRL
+591 KGGILEYRL
-600 HIGQHDVKDIVTNGG
+600 RIGQHDVKDIVNNGG
-615 FVKMVHEGLRK
+615 YVKMVHEGVRK
-626 QYKHP
+626 Q
-631 TNLSYL
+631 

>member
-59 LKESG
+59 LKENG

-79 IGNPDEMESGVE
+79 IGNPDEMESEVE
-91 EAADSKTEETS
+91 EVADSKIEETY

-113 SEGEDQGEG
+113 SEGECKDNGQSEG
-122 EGKDNGQSEGKAQ
+122 ECKDNGQSEGKAQ
-135 SQSYSNTSND
+135 SESNSNASND
-145 TDSNTT
+145 TYTNAK
-151 AEETVGGKWIDRV
+151 AEAIGGKWTDRV

-199 VWRVGTVLFLM
+199 VWRVGIVLFLM

-215 NQTLRYFFLRPLFG
+215 NQTLPYCFISPLLVF
-229 LLFFVPIIIYIVLW
+229 LFFVPIIIYIVLW
-243 LVAPMARTTEER
+243 LVAPVARTTEER

-288 GGSVLSRIA
+288 GGSILSGMV
-297 EIVRFCIKTVALI
+297 EIVKFSIKTAALI

-315 TAFALAYFIFSIAYT
+315 TAFALAYFIFSIAYA
-330 VIGEPFIRLLT
+330 VIGEPFIRLFT
-341 NDEITLSTMASLPY
+341 NDNITLSVMASVPY
-355 LEVYMIVSALCCCVV
+355 MTFYFVVSALCCFIVA
-370 TLLPLLLV
+370 LLPLFPIV
-378 IRSFKS
+378 RSFKS
-384 EPKPTRT
+384 EPKPMRA
-391 GVIAMLLGIW
+391 GVIAMLSGIW

-420 KKGREYDRLENTHNG
+420 KKSREYYRLENTHNG
-435 IYMDRNNWDLTSQN
+435 IYMDSNNWDLISQN

-471 LCMEKNPIRI
+471 LCMDMNPIRI

-489 IEFVMSRKEAKE
+489 IEFAMSRKEAKE
-501 EGDYV
+501 EGDYM

-525 GKCLSILRLDG
+525 GKCLSQLRLDG

-545 KGLSWAESRNT
+545 KGLLWEESRKI
-556 PFLCQQNDSTTWVDY
+556 PLLCQQNDSTTWVDN
-571 VASNAQDDNWRYLS
+571 VLQNDAWRYLS

-600 HIGQHDVKDIVTNGG
+600 RIGQHDVKDIVTNGG
-615 FVKMVHEGLRK
+615 YVKMVHEGLRK
-626 QYKHP
+626 Q
-631 TNLSYL
+631 

>member
-91 EAADSKTEETS
+91 EVADSKIEKTS

-122 EGKDNGQSEGKAQ
+122 DGKDNGQSEGKAQ
-135 SQSYSNTSND
+135 SESNSNASND

-151 AEETVGGKWIDRV
+151 AEETIGGKWIDRV

-199 VWRVGTVLFLM
+199 VWRVGIVLFLM

-215 NQTLRYFFLRPLFG
+215 NQTLPYCFISPLLVF
-229 LLFFVPIIIYIVLW
+229 LFFVPIIIYIVLW
-243 LVAPMARTTEER
+243 LVAPVARTTEER

-288 GGSVLSRIA
+288 GGSLLSGMV
-297 EIVRFCIKTVALI
+297 EIVKFSIKTAALI

-315 TAFALAYFIFSIAYT
+315 TAFALAYFIFSIAYA
-330 VIGEPFIRLLT
+330 VIGEPFIRLFT
-341 NDEITLSTMASLPY
+341 NDNITLSVMASVPY
-355 LEVYMIVSALCCCVV
+355 MTFYFVVSALCCFIVA
-370 TLLPLLLV
+370 LLPLFPIV
-378 IRSFKS
+378 RSFKS
-384 EPKPTRT
+384 EPKPMRA
-391 GVIAMLLGIW
+391 GVIAMLSGIW

-420 KKGREYDRLENTHNG
+420 KKNREYNRLENTHNG
-435 IYMDRNNWDLTSQN
+435 IYMDCNNWDLISQN

-456 KNFGETIYGWSDEDP
+456 KNFGETIYGWSDADP
-471 LCMEKNPIRI
+471 LCIEKNPIRI

-489 IEFVMSRKEAKE
+489 IEFAMSRKEAKE
-501 EGDYV
+501 DGDYV

-545 KGLSWAESRNT
+545 KGLSWEESRKI
-556 PFLCQQNDSTTWVDY
+556 PLLCQQNDSTTWVDD
-571 VASNAQDDNWRYLS
+571 VARNDAWRYLS

-591 KGGIIEYRL
+591 KGGILEYRL
-600 HIGQHDVKDIVTNGG
+600 RIGQHDVKDIVTNGG
-615 FVKMVHEGLRK
+615 YVKMGHEGLRK
-626 QYKHP
+626 Q
-631 TNLSYL
+631 

>member
-59 LKESG
+59 LKENG

-79 IGNPDEMESGVE
+79 IGNPDEMESEVE
-91 EAADSKTEETS
+91 EVADSKIEETY

-113 SEGEDQGEG
+113 SEGEC
-122 EGKDNGQSEGKAQ
+122 KDNGQSEGKAQ
-135 SQSYSNTSND
+135 SESNSNASND
-145 TDSNTT
+145 TYTNAK
-151 AEETVGGKWIDRV
+151 AEAIGGKWTDRV

-297 EIVRFCIKTVALI
+297 EIVKFCIKTVALI

-315 TAFALAYFIFSIAYT
+315 TAFALAYFIFSIAY
-330 VIGEPFIRLLT
+330 VVVGEPFIRLLT

-413 MIGIQMQ
+413 MIGIQME
-420 KKGREYDRLENTHNG
+420 KKSREYYRLENTHNG
-435 IYMDRNNWDLTSQN
+435 IYMDSNNWDLISQN

-471 LCMEKNPIRI
+471 LCMDMNPIRI

-489 IEFVMSRKEAKE
+489 IEFAMSRKEAKE
-501 EGDYV
+501 EGDYM

-525 GKCLSILRLDG
+525 GKCLSQLRLDG

-545 KGLSWAESRNT
+545 KGLLWEESRKI
-556 PFLCQQNDSTTWVDY
+556 PLLCQQNDSTTWVDN
-571 VASNAQDDNWRYLS
+571 VLQNDAWRYLS

-600 HIGQHDVKDIVTNGG
+600 RIGQHDVKDIVTNGG
-615 FVKMVHEGLRK
+615 YVKMVHEGLRK
-626 QYKHP
+626 Q
-631 TNLSYL
+631 

>member
-45 FDDIEHRVAEHLWS
+45 YDDIEHRVAEHLWS
-59 LKESG
+59 LKENG

-91 EAADSKTEETS
+91 EAADSNTEETS
-102 DAEADSEDKEQ
+102 DAETDSEDKDQNEGNDQNEGKRHDQ
-113 SEGEDQGEG
+113 SE
-122 EGKDNGQSEGKAQ
+122 
-135 SQSYSNTSND
+135 SYSNASNN
-145 TDSNTT
+145 TDSTTT
-151 AEETVGGKWIDRV
+151 AEETIGGKWFDRV
-164 LHHVSTHRFYRDGK
+164 LHHLSTHRFYRDGK

-199 VWRVGTVLFLM
+199 VWRVGIVLFIM

-215 NQTLRYFFLRPLFG
+215 NQTFHYYFFRPLFG
-229 LLFFVPIIIYIVLW
+229 LLFSVPIIVYIALW
-243 LVAPMARTTEER
+243 LVAPLARTTEER
-255 LSMTG
+255 LCMTG

-280 KPNVKRGK
+280 KPAAKRAK
-288 GGSVLSRIA
+288 GGSILSGIA
-297 EIVRFCIKTVALI
+297 EILKFCIKIATL
-310 SFSAL
+310 SFFSVM
-315 TAFALAYFIFSIAYT
+315 TAFALAYLLFSIAYS
-330 VIGEPFIRLLT
+330 VIGDPFVRLFT
-341 NDEITLSTMASLPY
+341 NDEITLSVLASLPY
-355 LEVYMIVSALCCCVV
+355 LKVYMIVSALCCFIVM
-370 TLLPLLLV
+370 LLPLLFVFRL
-378 IRSFKS
+378 FKS
-384 EPKPTRT
+384 EPKPMQT
-391 GVIAMLLGIW
+391 GIVAMLTGIW

-413 MIGIQMQ
+413 MMGIQMQ
-420 KKGREYDRLENTHNG
+420 KQNREYDRLENTHNG

-449 GWNIEVA
+449 GWTIDVA
-456 KNFGETIYGWSDEDP
+456 KNFGETIYDWSDEDP
-471 LCMEKNPIRI
+471 LCMEKNPICI

-489 IEFVMSRKEAKE
+489 IEFAMSRKEAKE

-545 KGLSWAESRNT
+545 KGLSWAESRKT

-585 TAPFHH
+585 TVPFHH
-591 KGGIIEYRL
+591 KGGILEYRL
-600 HIGQHDVKDIVTNGG
+600 RIGQHDVKDIVTNGG
-615 FVKMVHEGLRK
+615 YVKMVHEGLRK
-626 QYKHP
+626 Q
-631 TNLSYL
+631 

>member
-59 LKESG
+59 LKENG

-91 EAADSKTEETS
+91 EAADNKEEKTSE
-102 DAEADSEDKEQ
+102 AEADSEDKDQNKDNDQNEGNGHDQ
-113 SEGEDQGEG
+113 SE
-122 EGKDNGQSEGKAQ
+122 
-135 SQSYSNTSND
+135 SNSNASND

-151 AEETVGGKWIDRV
+151 AEETIGGKWIDRV

-199 VWRVGTVLFLM
+199 VWRVGIVLFLL
-210 AAFAL
+210 AIFVL
-215 NQTLRYFFLRPLFG
+215 NQTFRYYFISPFLGF
-229 LLFFVPIIIYIVLW
+229 LFFVPIIIYVVLW
-243 LVAPMARTTEER
+243 LVAPVARTTEER

-288 GGSVLSRIA
+288 GGCVLSRIA
-297 EIVRFCIKTVALI
+297 EIVKFCIKTVALI

-315 TAFALAYFIFSIAYT
+315 TAFALAYLIFSIAYA
-330 VIGEPFIRLLT
+330 VVGEPFIRLFT
-341 NDEITLSTMASLPY
+341 NDDITLSFMASIPY
-355 LEVYMIVSALCCCVV
+355 MKFYIVVSALCCFIAA
-370 TLLPLLLV
+370 LLPLLLIV
-378 IRSFKS
+378 RSFKS
-384 EPKPTRT
+384 DPKPMRT
-391 GVIAMLLGIW
+391 GIIAMLSGIW

-420 KKGREYDRLENTHNG
+420 KKNREYYRLENTHNG
-435 IYMDRNNWDLTSQN
+435 IYMDSNNWDLISQN

-471 LCMEKNPIRI
+471 LCMDMNPIRI

-489 IEFVMSRKEAKE
+489 IEFAMSRKEAKE
-501 EGDYV
+501 EGDYK

-525 GKCLSILRLDG
+525 GKCISVLRLDG

-545 KGLSWAESRNT
+545 KGLLWEESRKI
-556 PFLCQQNDSTTWVDY
+556 PLLCQQNDSTTWVDD
-571 VASNAQDDNWRYLS
+571 VVRNDDWRYLS

-591 KGGIIEYRL
+591 KGGILEYRL
-600 HIGQHDVKDIVTNGG
+600 RIGQHDVKDIVTNGG
-615 FVKMVHEGLRK
+615 YVKMVHEGLRK
-626 QYKHP
+626 Q
-631 TNLSYL
+631 

>member
-34 YFAKRDGGDEI
+34 YFAKCDGGDEI
-45 FDDIEHRVAEHLWS
+45 FDDIEHRVAEHLWN

-64 MTAIDID
+64 MTAIDINA
-71 TVKQIISS
+71 VKQIISS
-79 IGNPDEMESGVE
+79 IGNPDEMDSVE
-91 EAADSKTEETS
+91 EETADSTTEETS
-102 DAEADSEDKEQ
+102 NAEAVN
-113 SEGEDQGEG
+113 EG
-122 EGKDNGQSEGKAQ
+122 NGQSDND
-135 SQSYSNTSND
+135 SHSSYNTDN
-145 TDSNTT
+145 NTT

-164 LHHVSTHRFYRDGK
+164 LHHVTTHRFYRDGK

-199 VWRVGTVLFLM
+199 VWRVGIVLFLL
-210 AAFAL
+210 AIFVL
-215 NQTLRYFFLRPLFG
+215 NQTFRYYFISPLLGF
-229 LLFFVPIIIYIVLW
+229 LFFVPIIIYIVLW

-288 GGSVLSRIA
+288 GGSILSRIA

-330 VIGEPFIRLLT
+330 VIGDPFIRLFT
-341 NDEITLSTMASLPY
+341 NDDITLSVMASIPY
-355 LEVYMIVSALCCCVV
+355 LKFYIVVSALCCFIAA
-370 TLLPLLLV
+370 LLPLLLIV
-378 IRSFKS
+378 RSFKS
-384 EPKPTRT
+384 EPKPMRM
-391 GVIAMLLGIW
+391 GIIAMLSGIW

-471 LCMEKNPIRI
+471 LCMDMNPIRI

-489 IEFVMSRKEAKE
+489 IEFAMSRKEAKE
-501 EGDYV
+501 EGDYT

-525 GKCLSILRLDG
+525 GKCLSELRLDG

-545 KGLSWAESRNT
+545 KGLLWEESRKI
-556 PFLCQQNDSTTWVDY
+556 PLLCQQNDSTTWVDD
-571 VASNAQDDNWRYLS
+571 VVRNDAWRYLS

-600 HIGQHDVKDIVTNGG
+600 RIGQHDVKDIVTNGG
-615 FVKMVHEGLRK
+615 YVKMVHEGLRK
-626 QYKHP
+626 Q
-631 TNLSYL
+631 

>member
-59 LKESG
+59 LKENG

-79 IGNPDEMESGVE
+79 IGNPDEMESEVDE
-91 EAADSKTEETS
+91 VADSKIEETS

-122 EGKDNGQSEGKAQ
+122 ECKDNGHSEGKAQ
-135 SQSYSNTSND
+135 SESNSNASND

-151 AEETVGGKWIDRV
+151 AEEAIGGKWIDRV

-199 VWRVGTVLFLM
+199 VWRVGIVLFLL
-210 AAFAL
+210 AIFVL
-215 NQTLRYFFLRPLFG
+215 NQTFRYYFISPLLGF
-229 LLFFVPIIIYIVLW
+229 LFFVPIIIYVVLW
-243 LVAPMARTTEER
+243 LVAPVALTTEER

-288 GGSVLSRIA
+288 GGSILSRIA
-297 EIVRFCIKTVALI
+297 EIVKFCIKTVALI

-315 TAFALAYFIFSIAYT
+315 TAFALAYLIFSIAYT
-330 VIGEPFIRLLT
+330 VIGEPFIRLFT
-341 NDEITLSTMASLPY
+341 NDDITLSFMASIPY
-355 LEVYMIVSALCCCVV
+355 MKFYIVVSALCCFIAA
-370 TLLPLLLV
+370 LLPLLLIV
-378 IRSFKS
+378 RSFKS
-384 EPKPTRT
+384 EPKPMRT
-391 GVIAMLLGIW
+391 GIIAMLSGIW

-420 KKGREYDRLENTHNG
+420 KKNREYNRLENTHNG
-435 IYMDRNNWDLTSQN
+435 IYMDSNNWDLISQN

-471 LCMEKNPIRI
+471 LCMDMNPIRI

-489 IEFVMSRKEAKE
+489 IEFAMSRKEAKE
-501 EGDYV
+501 EGDYK

-525 GKCLSILRLDG
+525 GKCISQLRLDG

-545 KGLSWAESRNT
+545 KGLLWEESRKI
-556 PFLCQQNDSTTWVDY
+556 PLLCQQNDSTTWVDN
-571 VASNAQDDNWRYLS
+571 VLQNDDWRYLS

-626 QYKHP
+626 Q
-631 TNLSYL
+631 

>member
-59 LKESG
+59 LKENG

-91 EAADSKTEETS
+91 EVADSKIEETS

-135 SQSYSNTSND
+135 SESNSNASND

-151 AEETVGGKWIDRV
+151 AEETIGGKWIDRV

-199 VWRVGTVLFLM
+199 VWRVGIVLFLL
-210 AAFAL
+210 AIFVL
-215 NQTLRYFFLRPLFG
+215 NQTFRYYFISPLLGF
-229 LLFFVPIIIYIVLW
+229 LFFVPIIIYVVLW
-243 LVAPMARTTEER
+243 IVAPMALTTEER

-267 ISKAIIA
+267 ISKAILA

-297 EIVRFCIKTVALI
+297 EIVKFCIKTVALI

-315 TAFALAYFIFSIAYT
+315 TAYALAYLIFSIAYA
-330 VIGEPFIRLLT
+330 VVGEPFIRLFT
-341 NDEITLSTMASLPY
+341 NDDITLSFMASIPY
-355 LEVYMIVSALCCCVV
+355 MKFYIVVSALCCFIAA
-370 TLLPLLLV
+370 LLPLLLIV
-378 IRSFKS
+378 RSFKS
-384 EPKPTRT
+384 EPKPMRA
-391 GVIAMLLGIW
+391 GIIAMLSGIW

-420 KKGREYDRLENTHNG
+420 KKNREYYRLENTHNG
-435 IYMDRNNWDLTSQN
+435 IYMDSNNWDLISQN

-471 LCMEKNPIRI
+471 LCMDMNPIRI

-489 IEFVMSRKEAKE
+489 IEFAMSRKEAKE
-501 EGDYV
+501 EGDYK

-525 GKCLSILRLDG
+525 GKCLSELRLDG

-545 KGLSWAESRNT
+545 KGLLWEESRKI
-556 PFLCQQNDSTTWVDY
+556 PLLCQQNDSTTWVDD
-571 VASNAQDDNWRYLS
+571 VVRNDDWRYLS

-591 KGGIIEYRL
+591 KGGILEYRL
-600 HIGQHDVKDIVTNGG
+600 RIGQHDVKDIVTNGG
-615 FVKMVHEGLRK
+615 YVKMVHEGLRK
-626 QYKHP
+626 Q
-631 TNLSYL
+631 

>member
-59 LKESG
+59 LKENG

-79 IGNPDEMESGVE
+79 IGNPDEMESEVE
-91 EAADSKTEETS
+91 EVADSKIEETS
-102 DAEADSEDKEQ
+102 DAEAYSEDKEQ

-122 EGKDNGQSEGKAQ
+122 ECKDNGQSEGKAQ
-135 SQSYSNTSND
+135 SESNSNASND
-145 TDSNTT
+145 TYTNAK
-151 AEETVGGKWIDRV
+151 AEAIGGKWIDRV

-199 VWRVGTVLFLM
+199 VWRVGIVLFLL
-210 AAFAL
+210 AIFVL
-215 NQTLRYFFLRPLFG
+215 NQTFRFYFISPLLGF
-229 LLFFVPIIIYIVLW
+229 LFFVPIIIYVVLW
-243 LVAPMARTTEER
+243 IVAPMALTTEER

-267 ISKAIIA
+267 ISKAILA

-288 GGSVLSRIA
+288 GGSILSRIA
-297 EIVRFCIKTVALI
+297 EIVKFCIKTVALI

-315 TAFALAYFIFSIAYT
+315 TAFALAYLIFSIAYA
-330 VIGEPFIRLLT
+330 VVGEPFIRLFT
-341 NDEITLSTMASLPY
+341 NDDITLSFMASIPY
-355 LEVYMIVSALCCCVV
+355 MKFYIVVSALCCFIAA
-370 TLLPLLLV
+370 LLPLLLIV
-378 IRSFKS
+378 RSFKS
-384 EPKPTRT
+384 EPKPMRT
-391 GVIAMLLGIW
+391 GIIAMLSGIW

-413 MIGIQMQ
+413 MIGIQME
-420 KKGREYDRLENTHNG
+420 KKSREYYRLENTHNG
-435 IYMDRNNWDLTSQN
+435 IYMDSNNWDLISQN

-471 LCMEKNPIRI
+471 LCMDMNPIRI

-489 IEFVMSRKEAKE
+489 IEFAMSRKEAKE
-501 EGDYV
+501 EGDYK

-525 GKCLSILRLDG
+525 GKCISQLRLDG
-536 YGSASNIPL
+536 YGSASNISL
-545 KGLSWAESRNT
+545 KGLLWEESRKI
-556 PFLCQQNDSTTWVDY
+556 PLLCQQNDSTTWVDN
-571 VASNAQDDNWRYLS
+571 VLHNDDDWRYLS

-591 KGGIIEYRL
+591 KGGILEYRL
-600 HIGQHDVKDIVTNGG
+600 RIGQHDVKDIVTNGG
-615 FVKMVHEGLRK
+615 YVKMVHEGLRK
-626 QYKHP
+626 Q
-631 TNLSYL
+631 

>member
-59 LKESG
+59 LKENG

-102 DAEADSEDKEQ
+102 DAETDSEDKEQ
-113 SEGEDQGEG
+113 SEVEDQGEG

-135 SQSYSNTSND
+135 SESNSNASND
-145 TDSNTT
+145 TYTNAK
-151 AEETVGGKWIDRV
+151 AEAIGGKWTDRV

-199 VWRVGTVLFLM
+199 VWRVGIVLFLM

-215 NQTLRYFFLRPLFG
+215 NQTLPYCFISPLLVF
-229 LLFFVPIIIYIVLW
+229 LFFVPIIIYIVLW
-243 LVAPMARTTEER
+243 LVAPVARTTEER

-288 GGSVLSRIA
+288 GGSLLSGMV
-297 EIVRFCIKTVALI
+297 EIMKFSIKTAALI

-315 TAFALAYFIFSIAYT
+315 TAFALAYFIFSIAYV
-330 VIGEPFIRLLT
+330 VIGEPFIRLFT
-341 NDEITLSTMASLPY
+341 NDNITLSVMASIPY
-355 LEVYMIVSALCCCVV
+355 MKFYIVVSALCCFIAA
-370 TLLPLLLV
+370 LFPLLLIV
-378 IRSFKS
+378 RSFKS

-391 GVIAMLLGIW
+391 GIIAILSGIW

-413 MIGIQMQ
+413 MIGIQME
-420 KKGREYDRLENTHNG
+420 KKSREYYRLENTHNG
-435 IYMDRNNWDLTSQN
+435 IYMNRNNWELTSQN
-449 GWNIEVA
+449 GWDIEVA
-456 KNFGETIYGWSDEDP
+456 KNFGETIYGWSDADP
-471 LCMEKNPIRI
+471 LCMDMNPIRI
-481 RADKSNQP
+481 RADKSNLP
-489 IEFVMSRKEAKE
+489 IEFAMSRKEAKE
-501 EGDYV
+501 EGDYM

-525 GKCLSILRLDG
+525 GKCLSQLRLDG

-545 KGLSWAESRNT
+545 KGLLWEESRKI
-556 PFLCQQNDSTTWVDY
+556 PLLCQQNDSTTWVDD
-571 VASNAQDDNWRYLS
+571 VVRNDAWRYLS

-591 KGGIIEYRL
+591 KGGILEYRL
-600 HIGQHDVKDIVTNGG
+600 RIGQHDVKDIVTNGG
-615 FVKMVHEGLRK
+615 YVKMVHEGLRK
-626 QYKHP
+626 Q
-631 TNLSYL
+631 

>member
-1 MKKNININLFG
+1 MKKNININLYG

-59 LKESG
+59 LKKNG

-91 EAADSKTEETS
+91 EVADSKIEETS
-102 DAEADSEDKEQ
+102 DAEAGSEDKEQ

-122 EGKDNGQSEGKAQ
+122 EGKDNDQSEGKAQ

-151 AEETVGGKWIDRV
+151 AEETIGGKWIDRV
-164 LHHVSTHRFYRDGK
+164 LHHVTTHRFYRDGK

-199 VWRVGTVLFLM
+199 VWRVGIVLFLL
-210 AAFAL
+210 AIFVL
-215 NQTLRYFFLRPLFG
+215 NQTFRYYFISPLLSF
-229 LLFFVPIIIYIVLW
+229 LFFVPIIIYIVLW
-243 LVAPMARTTEER
+243 IVAPMARTTEER

-288 GGSVLSRIA
+288 GGSVLSIIA
-297 EIVRFCIKTVALI
+297 EIVKFCIKTVALI

-315 TAFALAYFIFSIAYT
+315 TAFALAYLIFSIAY
-330 VIGEPFIRLLT
+330 VVVGEPFIRLFT
-341 NDEITLSTMASLPY
+341 NDNITLSVMTSIPY
-355 LEVYMIVSALCCCVV
+355 MKFYIVVSALCCFIAA
-370 TLLPLLLV
+370 LLPLLLIV
-378 IRSFKS
+378 SSFKS
-384 EPKPTRT
+384 EPKPMRT
-391 GVIAMLLGIW
+391 GIIAMLSGIW

-420 KKGREYDRLENTHNG
+420 KKGREYNRLENTHNG
-435 IYMDRNNWDLTSQN
+435 IYMDSNNWDLISQN

-471 LCMEKNPIRI
+471 LCMDMNPIRI

-489 IEFVMSRKEAKE
+489 IEFAMSRKEAKE
-501 EGDYV
+501 EGDYT

-525 GKCLSILRLDG
+525 GKCLSELRLDG

-545 KGLSWAESRNT
+545 KGLLWEESRKI
-556 PFLCQQNDSTTWVDY
+556 PLLCQQNDSTTWVDD
-571 VASNAQDDNWRYLS
+571 VVRNDAWRYLS

-600 HIGQHDVKDIVTNGG
+600 RIGQHDVKDIVTNGG
-615 FVKMVHEGLRK
+615 YVKMVHEGLRK
-626 QYKHP
+626 Q
-631 TNLSYL
+631 

>member
-59 LKESG
+59 LKENG

-79 IGNPDEMESGVE
+79 IGNPDEMENVVE

-102 DAEADSEDKEQ
+102 DAEADSEDKDQ
-113 SEGEDQGEG
+113 SE
-122 EGKDNGQSEGKAQ
+122 
-135 SQSYSNTSND
+135 SYSNASNN
-145 TDSNTT
+145 TDSTTT
-151 AEETVGGKWIDRV
+151 AEETIGGKWIDRV

-199 VWRVGTVLFLM
+199 VWRVGIVLFLM

-215 NQTLRYFFLRPLFG
+215 NQTLPYCFISPLLGF
-229 LLFFVPIIIYIVLW
+229 LFFVPIIIYIVLW
-243 LVAPMARTTEER
+243 LVAPVARTTEER

-280 KPNVKRGK
+280 KPTIKRDK
-288 GGSVLSRIA
+288 GGSILSRIA
-297 EIVRFCIKTVALI
+297 EIVKFSIKTAALI
-310 SFSAL
+310 GFSAL
-315 TAFALAYFIFSIAYT
+315 TAFALAYLIFSIAYA
-330 VIGEPFIRLLT
+330 VIGEPFIQLFTNEDIILRL
-341 NDEITLSTMASLPY
+341 MASIPY
-355 LEVYMIVSALCCCVV
+355 MKFYMIVSALCCFIAA
-370 TLLPLLLV
+370 LLPLLLIV
-378 IRSFKS
+378 RSFKS
-384 EPKPTRT
+384 DPKPTRT
-391 GVIAMLLGIW
+391 GIIAMLSGIW
-401 IVAMT
+401 VVAIT

-420 KKGREYDRLENTHNG
+420 KQNREYDRLENTHNG

-471 LCMEKNPIRI
+471 LCMDINPIRI

-489 IEFVMSRKEAKE
+489 IEFAMSRKEAKE

-600 HIGQHDVKDIVTNGG
+600 RIGQHDVKDIVTNGG
-615 FVKMVHEGLRK
+615 YVKMVHEDLRK
-626 QYKHP
+626 Q
-631 TNLSYL
+631 

>member
-59 LKESG
+59 LKENG

-79 IGNPDEMESGVE
+79 IGNPDEMESEVE
-91 EAADSKTEETS
+91 EVADSKIEETS

-122 EGKDNGQSEGKAQ
+122 ECKDNGQSEGKAQ
-135 SQSYSNTSND
+135 SESNSNASND
-145 TDSNTT
+145 TYTNAK
-151 AEETVGGKWIDRV
+151 AEAIGGKWTDRV

-199 VWRVGTVLFLM
+199 VWRVGIVLFLM

-215 NQTLRYFFLRPLFG
+215 NQTLPYCFISPLLVF
-229 LLFFVPIIIYIVLW
+229 LFFVPIIIYIVLW
-243 LVAPMARTTEER
+243 LVAPVARTTEER

-288 GGSVLSRIA
+288 GGSLLSGIA
-297 EIVRFCIKTVALI
+297 EIVKFCIKTVALI

-315 TAFALAYFIFSIAYT
+315 TAFALAYLIFSIAYA
-330 VIGEPFIRLLT
+330 VIGEPFIRLFT
-341 NDEITLSTMASLPY
+341 NDDITLSFMASIPY
-355 LEVYMIVSALCCCVV
+355 MKFYFVVSALCCFIVA
-370 TLLPLLLV
+370 LLPLFPIV
-378 IRSFKS
+378 RSFKS
-384 EPKPTRT
+384 EPKPMRA
-391 GVIAMLLGIW
+391 GVIAMLSGIW

-420 KKGREYDRLENTHNG
+420 KKNREYNRLENTHNG
-435 IYMDRNNWDLTSQN
+435 IYMDCNNWDLISQN

-456 KNFGETIYGWSDEDP
+456 KNFGETIYGWSDADP
-471 LCMEKNPIRI
+471 LCIEKNPIRI

-489 IEFVMSRKEAKE
+489 IEFAMSRKEARE
-501 EGDYV
+501 EGDYM
-506 LECLSSCSVVD
+506 LECLSNCSVVD

-525 GKCLSILRLDG
+525 GKCLSELRLDG

-545 KGLSWAESRNT
+545 KGLLWEESRKI
-556 PFLCQQNDSTTWVDY
+556 PLLCQQNDSTTWVDN
-571 VASNAQDDNWRYLS
+571 VLHNDDDWRYLS

-591 KGGIIEYRL
+591 KGGILEYRL
-600 HIGQHDVKDIVTNGG
+600 RIGQHDVKDIVTNGG
-615 FVKMVHEGLRK
+615 YVKMVHEGLRK
-626 QYKHP
+626 Q
-631 TNLSYL
+631 

>member
-59 LKESG
+59 LKENG

-91 EAADSKTEETS
+91 EVADSKIEETS
-102 DAEADSEDKEQ
+102 DAEADSEDKDQNEDNDQNEGNGHDQ
-113 SEGEDQGEG
+113 SE
-122 EGKDNGQSEGKAQ
+122 
-135 SQSYSNTSND
+135 SNSNASND

-199 VWRVGTVLFLM
+199 VWRVGTVLFIM

-229 LLFFVPIIIYIVLW
+229 LLFTIPIIIYIALW
-243 LVAPMARTTEER
+243 LVAPVARTTEER
-255 LSMTG
+255 LCMTG

-280 KPNVKRGK
+280 KPSTKRGK
-288 GGSVLSRIA
+288 GGNVLSRIA
-297 EIVRFCIKTVALI
+297 EILKFCIKIAAL
-310 SFSAL
+310 SFFSVM
-315 TAFALAYFIFSIAYT
+315 TAFSLAYLLFSIAYS
-330 VIGEPFIRLLT
+330 VIGDPFVRLFT
-341 NDEITLSTMASLPY
+341 NDEITLSVLASLPY
-355 LEVYMIVSALCCCVV
+355 LKVYMIVSALCCFIVM
-370 TLLPLLLV
+370 LLPLLFVFRL
-378 IRSFKS
+378 FKS
-384 EPKPTRT
+384 EPKPMQT
-391 GVIAMLLGIW
+391 GIVAMLTGIW

-406 LGFIMFV
+406 LGFIMFM

-420 KKGREYDRLENTHNG
+420 KKSREYDRLENTHNG

-525 GKCLSILRLDG
+525 GKCLSELRLDG

-545 KGLSWAESRNT
+545 KGLLWEESRKI
-556 PFLCQQNDSTTWVDY
+556 PLLCQQNDSTTWVDN
-571 VASNAQDDNWRYLS
+571 VLQNDDWRYLS

-626 QYKHP
+626 Q
-631 TNLSYL
+631 

>member
-34 YFAKRDGGDEI
+34 YFAKCDGGDEI
-45 FDDIEHRVAEHLWS
+45 FDDIEHRVAEHLWN

-64 MTAIDID
+64 MTAIDINA
-71 TVKQIISS
+71 VKQIISS
-79 IGNPDEMESGVE
+79 IGNPDEMDSME
-91 EAADSKTEETS
+91 EETADSTTEETS
-102 DAEADSEDKEQ
+102 NAEAVN
-113 SEGEDQGEG
+113 EG
-122 EGKDNGQSEGKAQ
+122 NGQSDND
-135 SQSYSNTSND
+135 SHSSYD

-199 VWRVGTVLFLM
+199 VWRVGIVLFLL
-210 AAFAL
+210 AIFVL
-215 NQTLRYFFLRPLFG
+215 NQTFRYYFISPLLG
-229 LLFFVPIIIYIVLW
+229 ILFFVPIIIYIVLW
-243 LVAPMARTTEER
+243 IVAPMALTTEER

-297 EIVRFCIKTVALI
+297 EIVKFCIKTVALI

-315 TAFALAYFIFSIAYT
+315 TAFALAYLIFSIAYA
-330 VIGEPFIRLLT
+330 VIGEPFIRLFT
-341 NDEITLSTMASLPY
+341 NDDITLSFMASIPY
-355 LEVYMIVSALCCCVV
+355 MKFYIVVSALCCFIAA
-370 TLLPLLLV
+370 LLPLLLIV
-378 IRSFKS
+378 RSFKS
-384 EPKPTRT
+384 EPKPMRT
-391 GVIAMLLGIW
+391 GIIAMLSGIW

-406 LGFIMFV
+406 LGFIIFV

-420 KKGREYDRLENTHNG
+420 KKNREYYRLENTHNG
-435 IYMDRNNWDLTSQN
+435 IYMDSNNWDLISQN

-471 LCMEKNPIRI
+471 LCMDMNPIRI

-489 IEFVMSRKEAKE
+489 IEFAMSRKEAKE
-501 EGDYV
+501 EGDYK

-525 GKCLSILRLDG
+525 GKCISQLRLDG

-545 KGLSWAESRNT
+545 KGLLWEESRKI
-556 PFLCQQNDSTTWVDY
+556 PLLCQQNDSTTWVDD
-571 VASNAQDDNWRYLS
+571 VVRNDDWRYLS

-591 KGGIIEYRL
+591 KGGILEYRL
-600 HIGQHDVKDIVTNGG
+600 RIGQHDVKDIVTNGG
-615 FVKMVHEGLRK
+615 YVKMVHEGLRK
-626 QYKHP
+626 Q
-631 TNLSYL
+631 

>member
-59 LKESG
+59 LKENG

-79 IGNPDEMESGVE
+79 IGNPDEMESEVE
-91 EAADSKTEETS
+91 EVADSKIEETS
-102 DAEADSEDKEQ
+102 DAETDSEDKEQ
-113 SEGEDQGEG
+113 CEGEDQGEG
-122 EGKDNGQSEGKAQ
+122 ECKDNGQSEGKAQ

-199 VWRVGTVLFLM
+199 VWRVGIVLFLL
-210 AAFAL
+210 AIFVL
-215 NQTLRYFFLRPLFG
+215 NQTFRYYFISPLLGF
-229 LLFFVPIIIYIVLW
+229 LFFVPIIIYIVLW

-260 KEVTPES
+260 EEVTPES

-297 EIVRFCIKTVALI
+297 EIVKFCIKTIALI

-315 TAFALAYFIFSIAYT
+315 TAFALAYLIFSIAYA
-330 VIGEPFIRLLT
+330 VIGDPFIRLFT
-341 NDEITLSTMASLPY
+341 NDDITLSFMASIPY
-355 LEVYMIVSALCCCVV
+355 MKFYIVVSALCCFIAA
-370 TLLPLLLV
+370 LLPLLLIV
-378 IRSFKS
+378 RSFKS
-384 EPKPTRT
+384 EPKPMRM
-391 GVIAMLLGIW
+391 GIIAMLSGIW

-471 LCMEKNPIRI
+471 LCMDMNPIRI

-489 IEFVMSRKEAKE
+489 IEFAMSRKEAKE

-525 GKCLSILRLDG
+525 GKCLSELRLDG

-545 KGLSWAESRNT
+545 KGLLWEESRKI
-556 PFLCQQNDSTTWVDY
+556 PLLCQQNDSTTWVDN
-571 VASNAQDDNWRYLS
+571 VLQNDDWRYLS

-626 QYKHP
+626 Q
-631 TNLSYL
+631 

>member
-91 EAADSKTEETS
+91 EAADSKTGETS
-102 DAEADSEDKEQ
+102 DAEADSEDKDQ
-113 SEGEDQGEG
+113 NEGENQG
-122 EGKDNGQSEGKAQ
+122 EGKDKDQNEDNGHDQSE
-135 SQSYSNTSND
+135 SNSNASNV

-151 AEETVGGKWIDRV
+151 AEETIGGKWIDRV

-199 VWRVGTVLFLM
+199 VWRVGIVLFLM
-210 AAFAL
+210 ATFAL

-229 LLFFVPIIIYIVLW
+229 LLFTIPIIIYIALW
-243 LVAPMARTTEER
+243 LVAPVARTTEER

-297 EIVRFCIKTVALI
+297 EIVKFCIKTVALI

-315 TAFALAYFIFSIAYT
+315 TAFALAYLIFSIAYA
-330 VIGEPFIRLLT
+330 VIGEPFIRLFT
-341 NDEITLSTMASLPY
+341 NDDITLSFMASIPY
-355 LEVYMIVSALCCCVV
+355 MKFYIVVSALCCFIAA
-370 TLLPLLLV
+370 LLPLLLIV
-378 IRSFKS
+378 RSFKS
-384 EPKPTRT
+384 EPKPMRT
-391 GVIAMLLGIW
+391 GIIAMLSGIW

-471 LCMEKNPIRI
+471 LCMDMNPIRI

-489 IEFVMSRKEAKE
+489 IEFAMSRKEAKE
-501 EGDYV
+501 EGDYK

-525 GKCLSILRLDG
+525 GKCLSQLRLDG

-545 KGLSWAESRNT
+545 KGLLWEESRKI
-556 PFLCQQNDSTTWVDY
+556 PLLCQQNDSTTWVDN
-571 VASNAQDDNWRYLS
+571 VLQNDDWRYLS

-626 QYKHP
+626 Q
-631 TNLSYL
+631 

>member
-59 LKESG
+59 LKENG

-91 EAADSKTEETS
+91 EVADSKIEETS

-135 SQSYSNTSND
+135 SESNSNASND

-151 AEETVGGKWIDRV
+151 AEETIGGKWIDRV

-199 VWRVGTVLFLM
+199 VWRVGIVLFLL
-210 AAFAL
+210 AIFVL
-215 NQTLRYFFLRPLFG
+215 NQTFRYYFISPFLGF
-229 LLFFVPIIIYIVLW
+229 LFFVPIIIYVVLW
-243 LVAPMARTTEER
+243 LVAPVARTTEER

-267 ISKAIIA
+267 ISKAILA

-288 GGSVLSRIA
+288 GGSILSRIA
-297 EIVRFCIKTVALI
+297 EIVKFCIKTVALI

-315 TAFALAYFIFSIAYT
+315 TAFALAYLIFSIAYT
-330 VIGEPFIRLLT
+330 VIGEPFIRLFT
-341 NDEITLSTMASLPY
+341 NDDITLSFMASIPY
-355 LEVYMIVSALCCCVV
+355 MKFYIVVSALCCFIAA
-370 TLLPLLLV
+370 LLPLLLIV
-378 IRSFKS
+378 RSFKS
-384 EPKPTRT
+384 EPKQMRM
-391 GVIAMLLGIW
+391 GIIAMLSGIW

-406 LGFIMFV
+406 LGFIIFV

-420 KKGREYDRLENTHNG
+420 KKNREYYRLENTHNG
-435 IYMDRNNWDLTSQN
+435 IYMDSNNWDLISQN

-471 LCMEKNPIRI
+471 LCMDMNPIRI

-489 IEFVMSRKEAKE
+489 IEFAMSRKEAKE
-501 EGDYV
+501 EGDYK

-525 GKCLSILRLDG
+525 GKCISQLRLDG

-545 KGLSWAESRNT
+545 KGLLWEESRKI
-556 PFLCQQNDSTTWVDY
+556 PLLCQQNDSTTWVDD
-571 VASNAQDDNWRYLS
+571 VVRNDDWRYLS

-591 KGGIIEYRL
+591 KGGILEYRL
-600 HIGQHDVKDIVTNGG
+600 RIGQHDVKDIVTNGG
-615 FVKMVHEGLRK
+615 YVKMVHEGLRK
-626 QYKHP
+626 Q
-631 TNLSYL
+631 

>member
-59 LKESG
+59 LKENG

-91 EAADSKTEETS
+91 EVADSKIEETS
-102 DAEADSEDKEQ
+102 DAEADSEDKDQNEDNDQNEGNGHDQ
-113 SEGEDQGEG
+113 SE
-122 EGKDNGQSEGKAQ
+122 
-135 SQSYSNTSND
+135 SNSNASND

-199 VWRVGTVLFLM
+199 VWRVGTVLFIM

-229 LLFFVPIIIYIVLW
+229 LLFTIPIIIYIALW
-243 LVAPMARTTEER
+243 LVAPVARTTEER
-255 LSMTG
+255 LCMTG

-280 KPNVKRGK
+280 KPSTKRVK
-288 GGSVLSRIA
+288 GGNVLSRIA
-297 EIVRFCIKTVALI
+297 EILKFCIKIAAL
-310 SFSAL
+310 SFFSVM
-315 TAFALAYFIFSIAYT
+315 TAFALAYLLFSIAYS
-330 VIGEPFIRLLT
+330 VIGDPFVRLFT
-341 NDEITLSTMASLPY
+341 NDEITLSVLASLPY
-355 LEVYMIVSALCCCVV
+355 LKVYMIVSALCCFIVM
-370 TLLPLLLV
+370 LLPLLFVFRL
-378 IRSFKS
+378 FKS
-384 EPKPTRT
+384 EPKPMQT
-391 GVIAMLLGIW
+391 GIVAMLTGIW

-406 LGFIMFV
+406 LGFIMFM

-420 KKGREYDRLENTHNG
+420 KKSREYDRLENTHNG

-517 ATLSVWSE
+517 ATLSVWNE

-545 KGLSWAESRNT
+545 KGLLWEESRKI
-556 PFLCQQNDSTTWVDY
+556 PLLCQQNDSTTWVDN
-571 VASNAQDDNWRYLS
+571 VLQNDDWRYLS

-626 QYKHP
+626 Q
-631 TNLSYL
+631 

>member
-59 LKESG
+59 LKENG

-91 EAADSKTEETS
+91 EAADNKEEKTSE
-102 DAEADSEDKEQ
+102 AEADSEDKDQNKDNDQNEGNGHDQ
-113 SEGEDQGEG
+113 SE
-122 EGKDNGQSEGKAQ
+122 
-135 SQSYSNTSND
+135 SNSNASND

-151 AEETVGGKWIDRV
+151 AEETIGGKWIDRV
-164 LHHVSTHRFYRDGK
+164 LHHVTTHRFYRDGK

-199 VWRVGTVLFLM
+199 VWRVGIVLFLL
-210 AAFAL
+210 AIFVL
-215 NQTLRYFFLRPLFG
+215 NQTFRYYFISSLLSF
-229 LLFFVPIIIYIVLW
+229 LFFVPIIIYIVLW

-297 EIVRFCIKTVALI
+297 EIVKFCIKTVALI

-315 TAFALAYFIFSIAYT
+315 TAFALAYLIFSIAYA
-330 VIGEPFIRLLT
+330 VIGEPFIRLFT
-341 NDEITLSTMASLPY
+341 NDDITLSFMASIPY
-355 LEVYMIVSALCCCVV
+355 MKFYIVVSALCCFIAA
-370 TLLPLLLV
+370 LLPLLLIV
-378 IRSFKS
+378 RSFKS
-384 EPKPTRT
+384 EPKPMRT
-391 GVIAMLLGIW
+391 GIIAMLSGIW

-406 LGFIMFV
+406 LGFIIFV

-471 LCMEKNPIRI
+471 LCMDMNPIRI

-489 IEFVMSRKEAKE
+489 IEFAMSRKEAKE
-501 EGDYV
+501 EGDYK

-525 GKCLSILRLDG
+525 GKCLSQLRLDG

-545 KGLSWAESRNT
+545 KGLLWEESRKI
-556 PFLCQQNDSTTWVDY
+556 PLLCQQNDSTTWVDN
-571 VASNAQDDNWRYLS
+571 VLQNDDWRYLS

-626 QYKHP
+626 Q
-631 TNLSYL
+631 